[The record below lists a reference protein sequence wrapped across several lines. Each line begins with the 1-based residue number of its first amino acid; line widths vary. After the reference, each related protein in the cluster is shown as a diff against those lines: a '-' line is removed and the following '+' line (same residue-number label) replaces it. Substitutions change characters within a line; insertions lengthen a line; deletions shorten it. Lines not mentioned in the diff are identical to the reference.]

1 MPHHPKVAISARS
14 LAAAIAGLLLLAG
27 PAGAQPSRSSDIG
40 PIAQAKVGVRLS
52 VRPMVRLAS
61 VPSSRA
67 VPAGT
72 SPVCLWSNLDPG
84 RYALRGEYSNGRTAD
99 LAPPSA
105 IAGSCENAGMAVT
118 PADTG
123 EAGQGRL
130 VMLMIEGR

>member
-1 MPHHPKVAISARS
+1 M
-14 LAAAIAGLLLLAG
+14 AALIAGFLLLAG

-52 VRPMVRLAS
+52 VRPMVRIAS
-61 VPSSRA
+61 VPSSRTGR
-67 VPAGT
+67 VGT

-99 LAPPSA
+99 LAPASA
-105 IAGSCENAGMAVT
+105 IAGSCKNAGMAVT